1 MLEQWLRLAL
11 YRLVPVPVPVPVP
24 VSVLVQRQVAALAVR
39 STQVRLGLFEQLAE
53 P

>member
-11 YRLVPVPVPVPVP
+11 YRLVPVPVPV
-24 VSVLVQRQVAALAVR
+24 SVLVHRQVAALAVR